1 MHHVLVA
8 KDLIARGSSVDSLVN
23 HVIEYVM
30 VVGESLE
37 LAALDV
43 NSFIRSLGKENE
55 RVINK
60 KYYKEKEIFP
70 AVERMLEEVEGID
83 LKQIKEKFIGK
94 KELRKPER
102 KEEDEGSEV
111 E

>member
-1 MHHVLVA
+1 M
-8 KDLIARGSSVDSLVN
+8 
-23 HVIEYVM
+23 
-30 VVGESLE
+30 
-37 LAALDV
+37 LD
-43 NSFIRSLGKENE
+43 
-55 RVINK
+55 
-60 KYYKEKEIFP
+60 
-70 AVERMLEEVEGID
+70 EVEGID